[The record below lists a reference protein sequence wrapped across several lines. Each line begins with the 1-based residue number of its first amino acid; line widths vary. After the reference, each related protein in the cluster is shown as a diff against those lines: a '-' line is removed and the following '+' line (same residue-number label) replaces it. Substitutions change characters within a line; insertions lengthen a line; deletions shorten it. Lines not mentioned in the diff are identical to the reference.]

1 MFAFPFPK
9 DLLDT
14 LIRFERKCIIAV
26 IVTGS
31 HAQKN
36 KRIEN
41 LRVNQFTSLIKRKMI
56 S

>member
-31 HAQKN
+31 HAQKIREL
-36 KRIEN
+36 KI
-41 LRVNQFTSLIKRKMI
+41 
-56 S
+56 